1 MIGDGTKRRFDLPD
15 GLTPEEE
22 RAILMGLERYFSQES
37 PKPRPW
43 VLQGRLEAM
52 GIGQLQARKFA
63 RQPWL
68 VRTAFA
74 RRGTAST
81 IGRGDVR

>member
-1 MIGDGTKRRFDLPD
+1 VIGDGTKRRFDLPE

-43 VLQGRLEAM
+43 VLQGRIESM
-52 GIGQLQARKFA
+52 GVGQLQARKFA

-68 VRTAFA
+68 VRATFA
-74 RRGTAST
+74 RRGTASMN
-81 IGRGDVR
+81 GRGDVR

>member
-1 MIGDGTKRRFDLPD
+1 MIGDGARWRFDLPE

-22 RAILMGLERYFSQES
+22 RAILMGLERYLSQES

-43 VLQGRLEAM
+43 VLQGRIEAM
-52 GIGQLQARKFA
+52 GVGQLQARKWA

-68 VRTAFA
+68 VRAQFA
-74 RRGTAST
+74 RRGSASLN
-81 IGRGDVR
+81 GRGDVR